1 MKLGGFIYWYL
12 LDSLTAPII
21 ALLVYFYTSNFLA
34 VFLGAILLD
43 LLIVLFVCSI
53 TGMRIKMLKETLLSI
68 WAFFIIRPFNFCL
81 FWKAFW
87 KEWIMRERLMVW
99 EKGH

>member
-12 LDSLTAPII
+12 LDSITAPII
-21 ALLVYFYTSNFLA
+21 ALIVFFFTSHFLA
-34 VFLGAILLD
+34 VLLGAILID
-43 LLIVLFVCSI
+43 LLLVSIVCSF
-53 TGMRIKMLKETLLSI
+53 TGIRIKMLKETLLSI
-68 WAFFIIRPFNFCL
+68 WAFFIIRPFNYYL

-87 KEWIMRERLMVW
+87 KEWIVKDRLMVW